1 MHGRCKTAHANPRL
15 WLVLPA
21 PDGPMMAH
29 LRRHSGVTSLSNGFQ
44 EETVLK
50 AETCPG
56 EPSLRHSSRSELAA
70 DLGLQLGSPGNS
82 GAGYFSKFQIA
93 QACLGHFGVLLLQ
106 KCKSTKAK
114 YQDLLQ
120 SKPLQTES
128 RHRLEAPN
136 LSNACAHL
144 QSASPFSNL
153 QPLVRQHCIIIEPTK
168 STSNTNWVPD

>member
-1 MHGRCKTAHANPRL
+1 
-15 WLVLPA
+15 
-21 PDGPMMAH
+21 MMAH
-29 LRRHSGVTSLSNGFQ
+29 LRRYSGVTSLSNGFQ

-50 AETCPG
+50 AETRPG
-56 EPSLRHSSRSELAA
+56 DSSRLELAA
-70 DLGLQLGSPGNS
+70 DLGLELGSPGNS

-93 QACLGHFGVLLLQ
+93 QACLGHFGVLPSLQ

-128 RHRLEAPN
+128 RRRLESPN

-144 QSASPFSNL
+144 QSASPLSNL
-153 QPLVRQHCIIIEPTK
+153 QPLVRQHCIIIEPTT
-168 STSNTNWVPD
+168 STSNTNWLQCKSCPFKGKA

>member
-1 MHGRCKTAHANPRL
+1 
-15 WLVLPA
+15 
-21 PDGPMMAH
+21 MMAH

-50 AETCPG
+50 AETRPG
-56 EPSLRHSSRSELAA
+56 DSSRLELAA
-70 DLGLQLGSPGNS
+70 DLGLELGSPGNS

-93 QACLGHFGVLLLQ
+93 QACLGHFGILLLQ

-144 QSASPFSNL
+144 LPPFPTFNL
-153 QPLVRQHCIIIEPTK
+153 LLD
-168 STSNTNWVPD
+168 NTVSL